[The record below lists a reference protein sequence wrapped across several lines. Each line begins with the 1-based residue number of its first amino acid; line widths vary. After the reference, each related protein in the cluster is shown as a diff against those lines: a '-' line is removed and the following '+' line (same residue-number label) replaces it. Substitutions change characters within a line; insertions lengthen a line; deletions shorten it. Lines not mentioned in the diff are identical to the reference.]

1 MRLLGR
7 IHYIIPNEIQ
17 CVIKPIVFGLI
28 VICVLTAFSISVNA
42 QSTPDVKIIV
52 ASEIFHYGESLD
64 YTIIVSD
71 VTGEDAT
78 IYITDSTGIRS
89 KLYVTP
95 ISAEETH
102 IIAPIGFDSIIW
114 NEGKYLLELEYS
126 GSSHEANFM
135 IVDDGSVG
143 IPYWI
148 NDLAKLWLTTQ
159 IPDKEYAKGIQYL
172 IEHDILIQNI
182 ETGDE
187 LYIPEWFKFTTAW
200 WASGQ
205 ITDTNYNH
213 AMQFLIDQKFMMIPF
228 DQELDSSTESFL

>member
-1 MRLLGR
+1 M
-7 IHYIIPNEIQ
+7 
-17 CVIKPIVFGLI
+17 IKSIAFGLI
-28 VICVLTAFSISVNA
+28 VICILTVIPISVNA
-42 QSTPDVKIIV
+42 QSTPDVKIIIT
-52 ASEIFHYGESLD
+52 SEIFHYGERLD

-89 KLYVTP
+89 PLYATP
-95 ISAEETH
+95 ISEEETH
-102 IIAPIGFDSIIW
+102 IVAPIGFDSIIW

-126 GSSHEANFM
+126 GSSHQADFM

-159 IPDKEYAKGIQYL
+159 IPDSEYAKGIQYL
-172 IEHDILIQNI
+172 IEHDILIQNT
-182 ETGDE
+182 EDDDE
-187 LYIPEWFKFTTAW
+187 LYIPGWFKFTTAW

-205 ITDTNYNH
+205 ITDTVYNH
-213 AMQFLIDQKFMMIPF
+213 AMQFLIDNKFMVIPF
-228 DQELDSSTESFL
+228 DQEPSIESFL